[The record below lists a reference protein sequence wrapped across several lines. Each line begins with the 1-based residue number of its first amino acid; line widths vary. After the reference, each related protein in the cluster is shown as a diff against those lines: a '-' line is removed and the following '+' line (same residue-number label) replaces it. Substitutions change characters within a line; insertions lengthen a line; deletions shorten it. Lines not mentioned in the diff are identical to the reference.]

1 METEKYNILGNRH
14 NNDVMLEDYNS
25 IANVSNNRIF
35 KFGIVGTVLLCTNP
49 NIYANEVKYNLKE
62 KITIESVHCAND
74 YTNYFDFYIDTV
86 NKIDKINFTK
96 KEIIKNILS
105 FKSLNNNWDGYN
117 AIPLEVESASN
128 AIFLVNELGE
138 QNIGKLDDIY
148 PNTHGTLTFEWINE
162 LNEKLFLEVGNDRFS
177 FFVKYN
183 NTTPQFFNDLEL
195 NNENIKKLSTFIK
208 SI

>member
-1 METEKYNILGNRH
+1 MATEKYNILQNQ
-14 NNDVMLEDYNS
+14 NNNNVMLEDYDA
-25 IANVSNNRIF
+25 ILTVSNKAF
-35 KFGIVGTVLLCTNP
+35 KLGIVGTVLLCTNP
-49 NIYANEVKYNLKE
+49 NIYANEVRYKLKE
-62 KITIESVHCAND
+62 KVTIESVQCAKENS
-74 YTNYFDFYIDTV
+74 NYFDFYVDSV
-86 NKIDKINFTK
+86 NKINKINFSK
-96 KEIIKNILS
+96 REIIKNILS

-117 AIPLEVESASN
+117 AIPLEIESAGN

-138 QNIGKLDDIY
+138 KNIEKIDDFY

-162 LNEKLFLEVGNDRFS
+162 LNEKLFVEVGNDKFS

-183 NTTPQFFNDLEL
+183 NSAPQFFNDMEL

>member
-1 METEKYNILGNRH
+1 MVTEKYNILQNQN
-14 NNDVMLEDYNS
+14 NNDVMLEDYDAIS
-25 IANVSNNRIF
+25 MVSNKAF
-35 KFGIVGTVLLCTNP
+35 KIGIVSTVLLCAHP
-49 NIYANEVKYNLKE
+49 NIYANEVRYKLKE
-62 KITIESVHCAND
+62 NVTNESFQYAKLNSH
-74 YTNYFDFYIDTV
+74 YFDSYIDSV
-86 NKIDKINFTK
+86 NKISKINFSK
-96 KEIIKNILS
+96 REIIKNILS

-138 QNIGKLDDIY
+138 NNMEKIDDFY

-162 LNEKLFLEVGNDRFS
+162 LNEKLFVEVGNDKFS

-183 NTTPQFFNDLEL
+183 NSAPQFFNDMEL